1 MTYEG
6 VLNKMQTQFETP
18 IQYFL
23 IFQDSFLNVNQ
34 LLNKNIQINFV
45 GYQCLNCCKKKKIF
59 RQGFCYDCFFS
70 SPAVGDWIMKPELS
84 TAHLGI
90 QDRDLAYEERVQLQ
104 PHIVYLAL
112 SSEVKVGVTR
122 KTQVPTRWI
131 DQGAEKAISIVE
143 VPNRYLAGITE
154 VALKNHFADKTNW
167 RKMLTNDIVFTD
179 LIKERE
185 KLQQLLPDE
194 VQEYFHLEKNDLY
207 EMNYPVLEYPSKIN
221 SLSLDKTP
229 NFKGKLIGIKGQYL
243 IFEDGTVFNIRSNE
257 GYIVITLKSNNVA
270 WVQCRVI
277 S

>member
-6 VLNKMQTQFETP
+6 VLNKMQTQFENP

-34 LLNKNIQINFV
+34 LLNKNIEINFV
-45 GYQCLNCCKKKKIF
+45 GFQCLNCGKKKKIF

-90 QDRDLAYEERVQLQ
+90 QDRDLAYEEKVQLQ

-154 VALKNHFADKTNW
+154 VALKSHFADKTNW

-185 KLQQLLPDE
+185 KLQSLLPDE

-229 NFKGKLIGIKGQYL
+229 NYSGKLIGIKGQYL

-257 GYIVITLKSNNVA
+257 GYIVRLEV
-270 WVQCRVI
+270 
-277 S
+277 

>member
-34 LLNKNIQINFV
+34 LLNKNIEINFV
-45 GYQCLNCCKKKKIF
+45 GFQCLNCGKKKKIF

-84 TAHLGI
+84 KAHLGI
-90 QDRDLAYEERVQLQ
+90 QDRDLAYEEKVQLQ

-112 SSEVKVGVTR
+112 SGEIKVGVTR

-131 DQGAEKAISIVE
+131 DQGATEAIAIVE

-154 VALKNHFADKTNW
+154 MALKNHFADKTNW
-167 RKMLTNDIVFTD
+167 RKMLTNDIAFND
-179 LIKERE
+179 LIIERE
-185 KLQQLLPDE
+185 KLQYLLPKE
-194 VQEYFHLEKNDLY
+194 VQEYFNLQKNDLY
-207 EMNYPVLEYPSKIN
+207 EMHYPVLAYPSKIN

-257 GYIVITLKSNNVA
+257 GYVVRIEV
-270 WVQCRVI
+270 
-277 S
+277 